1 MENFLAT
8 MAAANSGLFVAA
20 IIAVGLGVVFL
31 VSDWRTPSSRWMAFA
46 LIVAGAAIAF
56 NAHLLVLSVD
66 DLPFRARFAGF
77 LEALAFACGVEW
89 GIRVGRTIGDAETP
103 APRRLGP
110 SRFAE
115 LAVLAYA
122 VLAALFPE
130 QRMQHLI
137 GALEFGGLGSPMFW
151 LFATLPM
158 IGFGLIF
165 VASISMLRR
174 RPDKAEAGRIISMLV
189 VMPLLGLAFIVPLDW
204 APVTVAL
211 AEVVFILGALRYF
224 MIQGARAQFM
234 ARFMAP
240 QVAEMVRT
248 RGLRHAM
255 RRHRIQ
261 VTVVSADI
269 RGFTSYAHGVPPET
283 VLRLLRDFYASVGM
297 TSERHGGTIKDLAGD
312 GVLIVLGAPVAMADH
327 AERALQ
333 LARRLQT
340 HTRPVVQRYSSSLG
354 LGVGVA
360 TGEVAVGIVG
370 QRARF
375 EYVAV
380 GPAVNLA
387 SRLCDRARD
396 GEVRVDARTLELAGE
411 KATGRPLRR
420 YVKGLRE
427 PVATY
432 VLNPLREARN
442 S

>member
-1 MENFLAT
+1 
-8 MAAANSGLFVAA
+8 MA
-20 IIAVGLGVVFL
+20 
-31 VSDWRTPSSRWMAFA
+31 RSS
-46 LIVAGAAIAF
+46 L
-56 NAHLLVLSVD
+56 LLV
-66 DLPFRARFAGF
+66 
-77 LEALAFACGVEW
+77 ALLHECRGL
-89 GIRVGRTIGDAETP
+89 
-103 APRRLGP
+103 APRRPLPVARRRAAPRAP
-110 SRFAE
+110 SMISERQIP
-115 LAVLAYA
+115 AYRQTMKLYESRTG
-122 VLAALFPE
+122 V
-130 QRMQHLI
+130 
-137 GALEFGGLGSPMFW
+137 
-151 LFATLPM
+151 ATLPI
-158 IGFGLIF
+158 IGFGLIY
-165 VASISMLRR
+165 VAAIRMLRR
-174 RPDKAEAGRIISMLV
+174 GPDKAEAGRIISMLV
-189 VMPLLGLAFIVPLDW
+189 VMPMLGLAFIVPVDW

-224 MIQGARAQFM
+224 VIQGARAQFM

-255 RRHRIQ
+255 RRHRVQ
-261 VTVVSADI
+261 VTIVSVDI
-269 RGFTSYAHGVPPET
+269 RGFTSYAHGVPPEA

-297 TSERHGGTIKDLAGD
+297 ASERYGGTIKDLAGD
-312 GVLIVLGAPVAMADH
+312 GVLIVLGAPVAMPDH

-340 HTRPVVQRYSSSLG
+340 HTRPVIRRYSSSLG

-411 KATGRPLRR
+411 KATGRVLRR

-427 PVATY
+427 PVSTY
-432 VLNPLREARN
+432 VLTPLREARR